1 MNTSSDMLA
10 SVYGACDL
18 DDYRATAN
26 EMMRVY
32 ENQPR
37 DYPEEQGVDAPGLN
51 PDTIEVV
58 HGRNLPNA
66 DRHRT
71 SSSRPMGR
79 VGPHTRHGRGN
90 VGLGHRGLENRRTY
104 VEHEEDLDLT

>member
-1 MNTSSDMLA
+1 
-10 SVYGACDL
+10 
-18 DDYRATAN
+18 
-26 EMMRVY
+26 MMRVY

-37 DYPEEQGVDAPGLN
+37 DYFEEEGVDASDLN
-51 PDTIEVV
+51 PDTIEEV

-79 VGPHTRHGRGN
+79 VGSHTRRGRGN
-90 VGLGHRGLENRRTY
+90 VGLGHRGLESRRTY
-104 VEHEEDLDLT
+104 VEYEDDLDLT